1 MSVIESLLKDLN
13 IHVSTFDDGCGIRSL
28 YEGSRTKNLF
38 LIDKQHGLFL
48 ITTMPE
54 RDINLKIIGNLLGLY
69 GSKLRFVDEDFLMDK
84 LKINGKLL
92 NPFALINDTEN
103 NITCCID
110 NELLNQSFIHIRPLQ
125 YDRTTSITPTD
136 LLAFLEHVNHK
147 PTILTFRTY

>member
-13 IHVSTFDDGCGIRSL
+13 IHVSTFDDGCEENKPC
-28 YEGSRTKNLF
+28 EGSRTKNLF
-38 LIDKQHGLFL
+38 LRDKQHGLFL

-54 RDINLKIIGNLLGLY
+54 RDINLETLGNLLGLY
-69 GSKLRFVDEDFLMDK
+69 GSKLRFVDEECLMDK
-84 LKINGKLL
+84 LKIHGKLL

-125 YDRTTSITPTD
+125 CDRTTSITPTD
-136 LLAFLEHVNHK
+136 LLTFLEQVNHK
-147 PTILTFRTY
+147 PTILTF